1 MTLSYSLAKKRP
13 SSLSIGLPPI
23 FFLQS
28 GKPMGAEP
36 LTRGICFSLLY
47 QPAWRKVTFTHGE
60 QIWVDHR
67 SSLYESLR
75 EPVLCYNL
83 LFPNSIDIT
92 VYGLFQRFQKIGFQD
107 ARGFLYGVFGDSH
120 WTNKACSCIVRFTV
134 PGRCPGLICLA
145 LSARKDLTE

>member
-13 SSLSIGLPPI
+13 SSLSIGLSPI

-67 SSLYESLR
+67 SSIYGSLR

-83 LFPNSIDIT
+83 LFLIPSISQFMAYSNDSRKS
-92 VYGLFQRFQKIGFQD
+92 VFRML
-107 ARGFLYGVFGDSH
+107 GVSYTGYSVIP
-120 WTNKACSCIVRFTV
+120 TGPTKPA
-134 PGRCPGLICLA
+134 PA
-145 LSARKDLTE
+145 L